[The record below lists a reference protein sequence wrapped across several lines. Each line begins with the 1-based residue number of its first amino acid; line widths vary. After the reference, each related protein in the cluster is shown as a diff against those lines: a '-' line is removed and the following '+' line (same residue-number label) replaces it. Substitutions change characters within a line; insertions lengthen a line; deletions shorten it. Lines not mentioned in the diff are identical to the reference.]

1 MGVAGG
7 EGLVVPDEHV
17 VAPGPVVLG
26 GDDLSRLGR
35 HDGGAVAGADI
46 QAVVGTVEVHIPK
59 VAGNAPHPHAG
70 QGPNGRKSAL
80 QAGSDRLYTGAAGGL
95 CGALSPS
102 EPPFWTCWFCN
113 ACWRFSSSCR
123 LRSAMRGLQLGLELR
138 VLGLVGRDLLL
149 GLGLLAFQA
158 GHQEVVLLIE
168 DLQLVLGGLNGLLES
183 ATSCWAATSSSRS
196 LWVSAI

>member
-1 MGVAGG
+1 MQVIAKGLPCTAHIADDLALLHILSSGHGNGAHVGVAGG

-70 QGPNGRKSAL
+70 QGPNGRKA
-80 QAGSDRLYTGAAGGL
+80 ACRPGVTGSTPVPPEGCVAP
-95 CGALSPS
+95 SPPS
-102 EPPFWTCWFCN
+102 EPPFWACWFCN

-123 LRSAMRGLQLGLELR
+123 LRSAMRASSWACSSASSAS
-138 VLGLVGRDLLL
+138 
-149 GLGLLAFQA
+149 LAA
-158 GHQEVVLLIE
+158 ICSWAWACWPSRL
-168 DLQLVLGGLNGLLES
+168 
-183 ATSCWAATSSSRS
+183 ATKRSFSS
-196 LWVSAI
+196 